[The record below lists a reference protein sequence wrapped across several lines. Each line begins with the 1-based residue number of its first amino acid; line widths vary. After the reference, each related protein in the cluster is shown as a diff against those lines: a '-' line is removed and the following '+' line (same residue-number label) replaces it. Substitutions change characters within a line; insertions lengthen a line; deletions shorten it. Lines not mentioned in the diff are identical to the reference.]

1 MAVDYRFQPKGLKS
15 NLGWYDRGYIPH
27 FEGGEIAQ
35 FITFRLADSMP
46 AKVLG
51 RWRKELDQSSEQE
64 EALFRKRIERYLD
77 QGYGACWLKDPR
89 IADMVEETL
98 LLHNGRKYTLIAWVI
113 MPNHVHALLRPLAEV
128 ELGAIAHSLKSFA
141 ALQANRILERNGRF
155 WQPEVFDR
163 YIRNRNHFQN
173 VIKYIESNPVKA
185 GLCREPPEWRYSSA
199 HWKAQKVK

>member
-46 AKVLG
+46 AKVLE

-64 EALFRKRIERYLD
+64 KALFRKRIERYLD
-77 QGYGACWLKDPR
+77 QGYGACWLSDPR
-89 IADMVEETL
+89 IADVVEDTL
-98 LLHNGRKYTLIAWVI
+98 LLHGERKYKLMAWVI
-113 MPNHVHALLRPLAEV
+113 MPNHVHALLRPFPEV
-128 ELGAIAHSLKSFA
+128 ELRSIFHSLKSFT
-141 ALQANRILERNGRF
+141 ALEANRILERKGSF

-163 YIRNRNHFQN
+163 YIRNRHHFLN
-173 VIKYIESNPVKA
+173 VIKYIERNPVKA
-185 GLCREPPEWRYSSA
+185 GLCRVPSEWRYSSA
-199 HWKAQKVK
+199 YWKTQKV